1 VACRLQGLAPVLR
14 LLGLIAR
21 AFEQGRD
28 PASSTGVA
36 IDDKDQAARNQTPP
50 QGSEICMDLLMF

>member
-36 IDDKDQAARNQTPP
+36 IDDKDQAARTYPPP
-50 QGSEICMDLLMF
+50 QDLEIYMDLLTF